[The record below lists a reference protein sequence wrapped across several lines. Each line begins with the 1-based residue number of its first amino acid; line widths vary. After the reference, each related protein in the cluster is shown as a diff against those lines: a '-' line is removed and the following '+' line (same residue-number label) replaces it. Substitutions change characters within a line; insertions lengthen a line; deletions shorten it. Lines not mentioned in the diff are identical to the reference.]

1 MTAFVMK
8 HFDSLEFVKK
18 SKELGAN
25 EELAEYQARQIEQ
38 AIDIAIST
46 ARVEIDTRELATKK
60 DIKELELKIK
70 EIDSKL
76 ELKIEQV
83 RAEVYQGRAEMHK
96 SKYEIIIWVAGLLL
110 ASGVIQHF
118 FK

>member
-1 MTAFVMK
+1 MK

-25 EELAEYQARQIEQ
+25 EELAVYQARQIEQ
-38 AIDIAIST
+38 AIDIAIIT
-46 ARVEIDTRELATKK
+46 ARSEIDTRELATKK
-60 DIKELELKIK
+60 DIKELELKI
-70 EIDSKL
+70 
-76 ELKIEQV
+76 EQV
-83 RAEVYQGRAEMHK
+83 RADVYQVRADMHK

-110 ASGVIQHF
+110 ASGAIQHF